1 MCEDGEEYTNGAMNF
16 GRRRTTSAHIRVSS
30 MYASAEIMKPSSFAG
45 RCKLPH
51 VSMCKFS
58 MTYPGLVQRK
68 TQRSKAQQALR
79 SWDIL
84 ESVSSLIPVI
94 STHHGKCSRVCLTV
108 SDRMAC
114 MQLLEPRS
122 NNAGQV
128 RQDLGQVVRE
138 KGPESSDEPNT
149 LSATTI
155 EPIEAMP

>member
-1 MCEDGEEYTNGAMNF
+1 
-16 GRRRTTSAHIRVSS
+16 
-30 MYASAEIMKPSSFAG
+30 
-45 RCKLPH
+45 
-51 VSMCKFS
+51 
-58 MTYPGLVQRK
+58 
-68 TQRSKAQQALR
+68 
-79 SWDIL
+79 
-84 ESVSSLIPVI
+84 
-94 STHHGKCSRVCLTV
+94 
-108 SDRMAC
+108 